1 MTELESMDV
10 ITRRRQLRTQNST
23 IFTRR
28 QHAVCVRSAFKHY
41 GTKKSPTV
49 ILDGLNMTVPKGCIY
64 GLLGASGCGKTT
76 LLSCIVGRRRLKAG
90 DIWVLGGRPGSK
102 GSGVP
107 GPRIGYMPQELALY
121 GEFSIQETLV
131 YYGWVAGKQKKDVE
145 EKIEFL
151 LKFLLLPPA
160 DRFVKTLSGG
170 QQRRVSF
177 AAALVHDPELLILD
191 EPTVG
196 VDPVLRQSIWDHLVN
211 ITQDGNKTV
220 IITTHYIEETRQ
232 AGMIGLMRGG
242 RFLAEESP
250 EQLMAHHMCDTLE
263 DVFLKLSKMQNQK
276 KRRRSSFM
284 QEVMGPLPPEPT
296 HTSSSLLPP
305 RRSGDHIFRITLCYQ
320 FQTSLFVSLSI
331 IRVIYLG
338 KTCLTSLSL
347 FADLCV
353 VCGATKSL
361 FVPSTIRGRLLGMAR
376 IHMTSPR
383 PQTKPPPRAI
393 PGGSQS
399 FRVYEMFVEPSWVDH
414 KVTKILVGKDQRNQI
429 KIRLTSLHL
438 NFLTGP
444 VCLQNLPEVDTMSEI
459 SGEYGDNTSIS
470 IKDMKFNVEMEVIS
484 NMPPEDDVPTNV
496 VDPMQ
501 LTLSR
506 MKALIWKN
514 FLWMWRNVGVML
526 FIFLLPV
533 LQIILFCLSIGRDP
547 LGLHLAVFNQELNDS
562 SVPCDYFDDLES
574 AKHAVESGL
583 AWGTMHFSQNYS
595 DSLVRRLENVRG
607 ADELTIDN
615 SDIHIWMDMSNQ
627 QIGQLLNRDLILSYV
642 NFTRDILSSCNYT
655 PQVAEVPIR
664 FNNPVYGDRI
674 PNFTDFAA
682 PGVILTIIF
691 FLSVALTSGAMLI
704 ERNEGMLERSLV
716 SGITGTEILFSH
728 VVTQFVVMCGQ
739 TAMVLIFSFVV
750 FNITCRG
757 DITTVSALTVLTGL
771 CGMCFGFVV
780 SCLCDTERTATYLAL
795 GSFLPIVM
803 LCGIIWPVE
812 GMHYSLKFISFILP
826 LTKSTESLR
835 TILARGWS
843 ISQPTVYFGF
853 VATLIWMAVFLT
865 ISILVLKFRK
875 G

>member
-1 MTELESMDV
+1 MASSG
-10 ITRRRQLRTQNST
+10 RQ
-23 IFTRR
+23 
-28 QHAVCVRSAFKHY
+28 
-41 GTKKSPTV
+41 
-49 ILDGLNMTVPKGCIY
+49 D
-64 GLLGASGCGKTT
+64 
-76 LLSCIVGRRRLKAG
+76 
-90 DIWVLGGRPGSK
+90 
-102 GSGVP
+102 
-107 GPRIGYMPQELALY
+107 
-121 GEFSIQETLV
+121 
-131 YYGWVAGKQKKDVE
+131 
-145 EKIEFL
+145 
-151 LKFLLLPPA
+151 
-160 DRFVKTLSGG
+160 
-170 QQRRVSF
+170 
-177 AAALVHDPELLILD
+177 
-191 EPTVG
+191 
-196 VDPVLRQSIWDHLVN
+196 
-211 ITQDGNKTV
+211 
-220 IITTHYIEETRQ
+220 
-232 AGMIGLMRGG
+232 IGLMRGG

-284 QEVMGPLPPEPT
+284 QEVMGPLPPEAKQV
-296 HTSSSLLPP
+296 
-305 RRSGDHIFRITLCYQ
+305 YQ
-320 FQTSLFVSLSI
+320 VDVTPLWCQHSHFWFLATPGTEVS
-331 IRVIYLG
+331 YLG
-338 KTCLTSLSL
+338 KTLPQFTEPVHGFVRCLRGYQVTLRSLDYL
-347 FADLCV
+347 RKTF
-353 VCGATKSL
+353 
-361 FVPSTIRGRLLGMAR
+361 GMVR

-383 PQTKPPPRAI
+383 PQANPFS
-393 PGGSQS
+393 GL
-399 FRVYEMFVEPSWVDH
+399 FLVEVNPSVCDLH
-414 KVTKILVGKDQRNQI
+414 ALVS
-429 KIRLTSLHL
+429 TSDRDL
-438 NFLTGP
+438 NFNLPVIGRLVYCKSSALDLAATKAGH

-484 NMPPEDDVPTNV
+484 NMPPEDDVPKNV

-562 SVPCDYFDDLES
+562 SVPCVPSKGCDYNTLSCRYLSHLTERHVELDYFNDLES

-607 ADELTIDN
+607 ADKLTIDN

-627 QIGQLLNRDLILSYV
+627 QIGQLLNRDLVLSYV
-642 NFTRDILSSCNYT
+642 NFTRDILSACNYT

-757 DITTVSALTVLTGL
+757 DVATVSALTVLTGL

-812 GMHYSLKFISFILP
+812 GMHYSLKLISFILP

-865 ISILVLKFRK
+865 ISILALKFRK

>member
-1 MTELESMDV
+1 MT
-10 ITRRRQLRTQNST
+10 QGLRGWILSSGNGVMTQ
-23 IFTRR
+23 
-28 QHAVCVRSAFKHY
+28 
-41 GTKKSPTV
+41 GE
-49 ILDGLNMTVPKGCIY
+49 
-64 GLLGASGCGKTT
+64 
-76 LLSCIVGRRRLKAG
+76 
-90 DIWVLGGRPGSK
+90 GG
-102 GSGVP
+102 
-107 GPRIGYMPQELALY
+107 IDYDYQN
-121 GEFSIQETLV
+121 
-131 YYGWVAGKQKKDVE
+131 
-145 EKIEFL
+145 
-151 LKFLLLPPA
+151 
-160 DRFVKTLSGG
+160 
-170 QQRRVSF
+170 
-177 AAALVHDPELLILD
+177 
-191 EPTVG
+191 
-196 VDPVLRQSIWDHLVN
+196 IWDHLVN

-284 QEVMGPLPPEPT
+284 QEVMGPLPPET
-296 HTSSSLLPP
+296 EVRFKSSEDSS
-305 RRSGDHIFRITLCYQ
+305 R
-320 FQTSLFVSLSI
+320 VSLSI

-399 FRVYEMFVEPSWVDH
+399 FRVRSPRPCEVVYEMFVEPSWVDH
-414 KVTKILVGKDQRNQI
+414 KVTKILVGKDQR
-429 KIRLTSLHL
+429 
-438 NFLTGP
+438 P

-562 SVPCDYFDDLES
+562 SVPCVPSKGCDYNTLSCRYLGHLIERHVELDYFDDLES

-682 PGVILTIIF
+682 PGVILTNLSNKYIELRSQLFFRNKLFFLTQTDRPANWSRLFFYSVDRLFLGLSGPHRGKGSIVSLGEIIF

>member
-1 MTELESMDV
+1 MLG
-10 ITRRRQLRTQNST
+10 RW
-23 IFTRR
+23 
-28 QHAVCVRSAFKHY
+28 RSW
-41 GTKKSPTV
+41 TK
-49 ILDGLNMTVPKGCIY
+49 N
-64 GLLGASGCGKTT
+64 
-76 LLSCIVGRRRLKAG
+76 
-90 DIWVLGGRPGSK
+90 
-102 GSGVP
+102 
-107 GPRIGYMPQELALY
+107 MPQELALY

-131 YYGWVAGKQKKDVE
+131 YYGWVAGKQRKDVE

-151 LKFLLLPPA
+151 LKFLLLPPPH
-160 DRFVKTLSGG
+160 RFVKTLRDHGSLWVERPPFNHSVKRDHGSLWVERPPFNHSVKRMRGKREDGSVWVERPPFNHSVKRMRGKREDGSVGG

-284 QEVMGPLPPEPT
+284 QEVMGPLPPE
-296 HTSSSLLPP
+296 
-305 RRSGDHIFRITLCYQ
+305 
-320 FQTSLFVSLSI
+320 
-331 IRVIYLG
+331 
-338 KTCLTSLSL
+338 
-347 FADLCV
+347 
-353 VCGATKSL
+353 
-361 FVPSTIRGRLLGMAR
+361 
-376 IHMTSPR
+376 
-383 PQTKPPPRAI
+383 
-393 PGGSQS
+393 
-399 FRVYEMFVEPSWVDH
+399 
-414 KVTKILVGKDQRNQI
+414 
-429 KIRLTSLHL
+429 
-438 NFLTGP
+438 
-444 VCLQNLPEVDTMSEI
+444 NLPEVDTMSEI

-562 SVPCDYFDDLES
+562 SDYFNDLES

-627 QIGQLLNRDLILSYV
+627 QIGQLLNRDLVLSYV
-642 NFTRDILSSCNYT
+642 NFTRDILSACNYT

-757 DITTVSALTVLTGL
+757 DVATVSALTVLTGL

-812 GMHYSLKFISFILP
+812 GMHYSLKLISFILP

-865 ISILVLKFRK
+865 ISILALKFRK